1 VADQPVLSQLNVI
14 VRDMD
19 ATLAFYRGLGFV
31 IDAEPGA
38 SHVELPLANGL
49 VVEFD
54 DAGSVAMWDSGWPGS
69 TGGSIVLGVALLSR
83 AAVDAAYAEITA
95 AGQAGRQPPFDAFW
109 GSRYA
114 IVEDPDGNPVGLMS
128 PREDAWKTWPPAA
141 PPRAS

>member
-1 VADQPVLSQLNVI
+1 MTGQPVLSQLNVI

-31 IDAEPGA
+31 IGAEPGA
-38 SHVELPLANGL
+38 SHVELALANGL

-54 DAGSVAMWDSGWPGS
+54 DAESVATWDSGWPGT
-69 TGGSIVLGVALLSR
+69 TGGSIVLGLALPAR
-83 AAVDAAYAEITA
+83 AAVDAAYAGITA
-95 AGQAGRQPPFDAFW
+95 AGHAGRQPPYDAFW
-109 GSRYA
+109 GARYA

-128 PREDAWKTWPPAA
+128 PIEDSRKTWPPAP

>member
-1 VADQPVLSQLNVI
+1 MADQPVLSQLNVI

-69 TGGSIVLGVALLSR
+69 TL
-83 AAVDAAYAEITA
+83 TA
-95 AGQAGRQPPFDAFW
+95 RQ
-109 GSRYA
+109 
-114 IVEDPDGNPVGLMS
+114 
-128 PREDAWKTWPPAA
+128 
-141 PPRAS
+141 